1 MNPVAMQEVNRAR
14 HQDVN
19 RAVAARRRA
28 SANREGHS
36 GLMSLLL
43 KKTGRVRG
51 RGERFPAL
59 SSEERRGVS
68 AA

>member
-1 MNPVAMQEVNRAR
+1 MNPVAMQEVNKAR

-28 SANREGHS
+28 SANREGPS
-36 GLMSLLL
+36 GLMSTLLE
-43 KKTGRVRG
+43 KMGRVRD

-59 SSEERRGVS
+59 SPEERQGVS
-68 AA
+68 TA